1 MYWVNGGETWLAIRH
16 GAFREHAEPLSFRTN
31 QYLILKMLPLQG
43 ITVIALEQA
52 VAVPFATRQL
62 ADLGA
67 RVIKIER
74 PEVGDFARDY
84 DQSVKG
90 QSAYF
95 VWLNRSKESL
105 TLDVKHA
112 LASDILGRLVGKA
125 DVFIQNLAP
134 GAAKRLGLDGDTL
147 LAKYPRLIVC
157 DISGYGDSG
166 PYAAKKAYDL
176 LVQSE
181 AGVLSVT
188 GTEEAPSK
196 VGISITDIGTGLH
209 AYAAI
214 LAALYER
221 ERTGKGRRIEVTMF
235 EAMVEWMSHPLY
247 YTHFSGKAPR
257 RAGPDHATIVPYGR
271 FRVGDGSHVM
281 FGIQNEREWAAFAS
295 GVLGQPGLAR
305 DPRYDNNTKRTA
317 ARAEV
322 VALIEGVFSRM
333 NAAQVIERLDAAGIA
348 NARLNSPEEVWSH
361 AQLKARQRWRE
372 VESPGGTIPAVLPP
386 ASFDGVEARMDPI
399 PRIGEHTDAILEE
412 LGYKSGEIADLRAD
426 GAV

>member
-1 MYWVNGGETWLAIRH
+1 
-16 GAFREHAEPLSFRTN
+16 
-31 QYLILKMLPLQG
+31 MLPLEG
-43 ITVIALEQA
+43 ITVVSLEQA
-52 VAVPFATRQL
+52 VAAPFASRQL

-84 DQSVKG
+84 DQTVKG

-105 TLDVKHA
+105 TLDVKHPQA
-112 LASDILGRLVGKA
+112 ADILGRLVEKA

-134 GAAKRLGLDGDTL
+134 GAAKRLGLEAGTL
-147 LAKYPRLIVC
+147 LARNPRLVVC

-166 PYAAKKAYDL
+166 PYASKKAYDL

-188 GTEEAPSK
+188 GTEAAPSK

-235 EAMVEWMSHPLY
+235 DAMVEWMSHPLY
-247 YTHFSGKAPR
+247 YTHFSGKAPQ

-271 FRVGDGSHVM
+271 FRAGDGKHVM
-281 FGIQNEREWAAFAS
+281 FGIQNEREWAAFCS
-295 GVLGQPGLAR
+295 GVLKQPDLAK
-305 DPRYDNNTKRTA
+305 DARYDNNTKRTA
-317 ARAEV
+317 ARGEV
-322 VALIEGVFSRM
+322 VGLIERVFSAM
-333 NAAQVIERLDAAGIA
+333 SADEIVGRLDASGIA
-348 NARLNSPEEVWSH
+348 NARLNSPDEVWAH
-361 AQLKARQRWRE
+361 AQLKARDRWRE
-372 VESPGGTIPAVLPP
+372 VESPAGTIPAVLPP
-386 ASFDGVEARMDPI
+386 ASFDGVEVRMDPI
-399 PRIGEHTDAILEE
+399 PGIGEHTESILGE
-412 LGYKSGEIADLRAD
+412 LGYDSDEVTALRDA

>member
-1 MYWVNGGETWLAIRH
+1 M
-16 GAFREHAEPLSFRTN
+16 
-31 QYLILKMLPLQG
+31 
-43 ITVIALEQA
+43 EQA
-52 VAVPFATRQL
+52 VAAPFASRQL

-74 PEVGDFARDY
+74 PGVGDFARDY

-112 LASDILGRLVGKA
+112 QAREILSRLVARA

-134 GAAKRLGLDGDTL
+134 GAAARLGLSADAL
-147 LAKYPRLIVC
+147 RAQHPRLIVC

-166 PYAAKKAYDL
+166 PYAHKKAYDL

-181 AGVLSVT
+181 AGVVSVT

-221 ERTGKGRRIEVTMF
+221 ERTGEGRRIEVTMF
-235 EAMVEWMSHPLY
+235 EAMVEWMGHPLY
-247 YTHFSGKAPR
+247 YTHFGGRAPKR
-257 RAGPDHATIVPYGR
+257 SGPDHATIVPYGR
-271 FRVGDGSHVM
+271 FRGGDGRHVM
-281 FGIQNEREWAAFAS
+281 FGIQNEREWASFCS
-295 GVLGQPGLAR
+295 RVLEQPDLAT

-317 ARAEV
+317 ARVEV
-322 VALIEGVFSRM
+322 VALIEGVFARLT
-333 NAAQVIERLDAAGIA
+333 AEQVVARLDAAGIA
-348 NARLNSPEEVWSH
+348 NASLNSPEEVWNH
-361 AQLKARQRWRE
+361 PQLQARGRWRE
-372 VESPGGTIPAVLPP
+372 VGSEVGAIPAVLPP
-386 ASFDGVEARMDPI
+386 ASFQGVEPRMGPV
-399 PRIGEHTDAILEE
+399 PRIGEHTDAILADIGYTAEE
-412 LGYKSGEIADLRAD
+412 IRALRAAS
-426 GAV
+426 AV